1 MRDAGNAAPHGALT
15 GIFGQKIHLT
25 PQFVFIYACSS
36 RGCAAATATT
46 SPSTAAATARR
57 ASIVVV
63 PATPSGWHPA
73 ASPAS
78 ASAPERGSTAPS
90 RRPSR
95 TRGWWWWRG
104 RRWTFGHIIGQLV
117 VVETHRVQQG
127 IDLIFGHVPLKNPFH
142 DVDLSGTKRG
152 RG

>member
-1 MRDAGNAAPHGALT
+1 M
-15 GIFGQKIHLT
+15 GILGQQIHLT
-25 PQFVFIYACSS
+25 PQFVLIHAGSS
-36 RGCAAATATT
+36 RGCAASAATATT
-46 SPSTAAATARR
+46 SPSTAAATAGR

-73 ASPAS
+73 ASPPS
-78 ASAPERGSTAPS
+78 SPGRGSTAPS
-90 RRPSR
+90 RHPSR
-95 TRGWWWWRG
+95 SQGWWWWRG
-104 RRWTFGHIIGQLV
+104 CRWMFGHIIGQLV

-127 IDLIFGHVPLKNPFH
+127 IDLIFGHVPSKNPFH